1 MTKDEL
7 RELHSEAQK
16 ATQDTVSRLLKT
28 LGEFG
33 FSGDE
38 QIVFIRLAASELV
51 GGAAD
56 LFLETHYGDG
66 ETLNKFIGTRIAAKK
81 YRDDAEKRRQL
92 N

>member
-1 MTKDEL
+1 MTESEI
-7 RELHSEAQK
+7 RELHSEAQRV
-16 ATQDTVSRLLKT
+16 TQDTVSRLLKT

-33 FSGDE
+33 YSGDE
-38 QIVFIRLAASELV
+38 QIAFIRLAASELV

-66 ETLNKFIGTRIAAKK
+66 QTLNNFIGTRIAAKK
-81 YRDDAEKRRQL
+81 FRDDAEKKRRL

>member
-16 ATQDTVSRLLKT
+16 VTQDTCSRLLKT

-33 FSGDE
+33 YSGDQ

-66 ETLNKFIGTRIAAKK
+66 QTLNNFIGTRIAAKK

>member
-1 MTKDEL
+1 MTESEL
-7 RELHSEAQK
+7 KELHSEAQR

-33 FSGDE
+33 YSGDE
-38 QIVFIRLAASELV
+38 QIAFIRLAASELV

-56 LFLETHYGDG
+56 LFLETHYGDAQ
-66 ETLNKFIGTRIAAKK
+66 TLYRYVGTRVAAKK
-81 YRDDAEKRRQL
+81 YRDEAEKKQRL

>member
-1 MTKDEL
+1 MTEAEVK
-7 RELHSEAQK
+7 ELHSEAQRV
-16 ATQDTVSRLLKT
+16 TRDTCSRLLKT

-33 FSGDE
+33 YTGDE
-38 QIVFIRLAASELV
+38 QIVFIQLAASELV

-66 ETLNKFIGTRIAAKK
+66 DTLNKYIGTRIAAKK

>member
-1 MTKDEL
+1 MTEAEVK
-7 RELHSEAQK
+7 ELHSEAQRV
-16 ATQDTVSRLLKT
+16 TRDTCSRLLKT

-33 FSGDE
+33 YSGDE

-56 LFLETHYGDG
+56 LFLETHHGDG
-66 ETLNKFIGTRIAAKK
+66 DTLNKYIGTRIAAKK

>member
-1 MTKDEL
+1 MTETEL

-66 ETLNKFIGTRIAAKK
+66 DTLNKYIGTRIAAKK
-81 YRDDAEKRRQL
+81 YRDEIEKKRQL

>member
-1 MTKDEL
+1 MTESEL
-7 RELHSEAQK
+7 KELHSEAQR

-33 FSGDE
+33 YSGDE
-38 QIVFIRLAASELV
+38 QIAFIRLAASELV

-56 LFLETHYGDG
+56 LFLETHYGDAQ
-66 ETLNKFIGTRIAAKK
+66 TLYRYVGTRIAAKK
-81 YRDDAEKRRQL
+81 YRDDAEKKRQL